1 MKQIGLNGFSLKNKG
16 SAVRF
21 CLWPLHFF
29 VLLENLQQD
38 LQNYLDYK
46 HMGTGLFLIG
56 AIVVA
61 VSAWLFVNLSPWIAA
76 GFAISAALTWKIP
89 KVQKNF

>member
-1 MKQIGLNGFSLKNKG
+1 MINK
-16 SAVRF
+16 SRNSNNA
-21 CLWPLHFF
+21 
-29 VLLENLQQD
+29 ENLF
-38 LQNYLDYK
+38 
-46 HMGTGLFLIG
+46 GILI

-89 KVQKNF
+89 KGQKDSE